1 MKILLF
7 LLIVSVC
14 LLIGAVDVHAQRLI
28 DWDTVSI
35 VDLLGITDPPSWWS
49 LSVPLDFGKDIPSPL
64 LHCPPSGGHFG
75 ELEELLSRTDL
86 PPLWSGS
93 HHAWVPGSRPKPNPS
108 IPEPA
113 TVAILTFGFF
123 LVFLQQSK
131 YNRRNDGRS

>member
-49 LSVPLDFGKDIPSPL
+49 LSVPLDFGKGHTVPS
-64 LHCPPSGGHFG
+64 S
-75 ELEELLSRTDL
+75 TL
-86 PPLWSGS
+86 PPKR
-93 HHAWVPGSRPKPNPS
+93 RPFWR
-108 IPEPA
+108 
-113 TVAILTFGFF
+113 T
-123 LVFLQQSK
+123 
-131 YNRRNDGRS
+131 